1 MTQIYPTIRPMTSE
15 EQHEGGLFNKGL
27 ILEHGKWAYR
37 LTSGTNDSLHV
48 FEAGTL
54 IYVLTINLHLDY
66 VSLDC
71 YIGSETDPVDSVFLQ
86 GHHTI
91 IECLG
96 RGWNLMPLHRL
107 VTSLKPY
114 FS

>member
-1 MTQIYPTIRPMTSE
+1 MTQIYPDIRAMTFE
-15 EQHEGGLFNKGL
+15 EQREAGLFNKGL
-27 ILEHGKWAYR
+27 ILEQGERAYH
-37 LTSGTNDSLHV
+37 LSAGTTDSLYV

-54 IYVLTINLHLDY
+54 IYVLTVNLFLDY

-71 YIGSETDPVDSVFLQ
+71 YIGSEVDPVDSIFLQ

-96 RGWNLMPLHRL
+96 SSWHLMSLQDLARRL
-107 VTSLKPY
+107 QQL
-114 FS
+114 FA

>member
-1 MTQIYPTIRPMTSE
+1 MTQIYPTIRTMTFEERSE
-15 EQHEGGLFNKGL
+15 ACLFNNGL
-27 ILEHGKWAYR
+27 MLEQDDRIYR
-37 LTSGTNDSLHV
+37 LSAGTTDSLYV

-66 VSLDC
+66 VALDC
-71 YIGSETDPVDSVFLQ
+71 YIGSETDPVDSIFLQ

-96 RGWNLMPLHRL
+96 SNWHLMSLNDLARRL
-107 VTSLKPY
+107 QQ
-114 FS
+114 FFA